1 MLWETDA
8 AEEKGCQHA
17 ETDAAKE
24 RSCLHGE
31 IYCRGE
37 KLPACRDMLQRI
49 NAACMKE
56 YAAGMTEEE
65 K

>member
-8 AEEKGCQHA
+8 AEERSCLHA
-17 ETDAAKE
+17 ETDAAEE
-24 RSCLHGE
+24 RNCLHGE
-31 IYCRGE
+31 TYCRGE
-37 KLPACRDMLQRI
+37 KLPACRNMLQRI
-49 NAACMKE
+49 KAARIKE